1 MEGNNNYNNALEGEK
16 LENFA
21 TTTRGF
27 CISKIRQAKDEQIE
41 LEKMLSSDMR
51 SIFTEYVGLFCPD
64 YVDNIDWDYFENL
77 KSMLD
82 NLEIQK
88 NIWKELN

>member
-1 MEGNNNYNNALEGEK
+1 MEGSNNYNNALEGEK

-21 TTTRGF
+21 TTTRNF
-27 CISKIRQAKDEQIE
+27 CISKIKQARDEQIE

-64 YVDNIDWDYFENL
+64 YVDKIDWDYFENL
-77 KSMLD
+77 KSMSD
-82 NLEIQK
+82 NLETQK

>member
-1 MEGNNNYNNALEGEK
+1 MEGNNNYNNALESEK

-21 TTTRGF
+21 TTTRNF
-27 CISKIRQAKDEQIE
+27 CISKIKQARDEQIE

-51 SIFTEYVGLFCPD
+51 IIFTEYVGLFCPD
-64 YVDNIDWDYFENL
+64 YVDKIDWDYFENL
-77 KSMLD
+77 KSMSD
-82 NLEIQK
+82 NLETQK

>member
-1 MEGNNNYNNALEGEK
+1 MEGSNNYSNALEGEK

-21 TTTRGF
+21 ITTRDF
-27 CISKIRQAKDEQIE
+27 CISKIRQAKYEQIE

-64 YVDNIDWDYFENL
+64 YVDKIDWDYFENL
-77 KSMLD
+77 KSMSD
-82 NLEIQK
+82 NLETQK

>member
-21 TTTRGF
+21 ITTRDF
-27 CISKIRQAKDEQIE
+27 CISKIRQAKHEQIE
-41 LEKMLSSDMR
+41 FEKMLSSDMR
-51 SIFTEYVGLFCPD
+51 SIFTEYVGLFCPN
-64 YVDNIDWDYFENL
+64 YVDKIDWDYFENL
-77 KSMLD
+77 KSMSD

>member
-21 TTTRGF
+21 TTTRDF

-41 LEKMLSSDMR
+41 FEKMLSSDMR
-51 SIFTEYVGLFCPD
+51 SIFTEYVGLFCPN
-64 YVDNIDWDYFENL
+64 YVDKIDWDYFENL
-77 KSMLD
+77 KSMSD
-82 NLEIQK
+82 NLETQK

>member
-1 MEGNNNYNNALEGEK
+1 MEDNNNYSNALEGEK

-21 TTTRGF
+21 ITTRDF
-27 CISKIRQAKDEQIE
+27 CISKIRQAKDEQKE

-51 SIFTEYVGLFCPD
+51 NIFTEYVGLFCPD
-64 YVDNIDWDYFENL
+64 YIDKIDWDYFENL
-77 KSMLD
+77 KSMSD

>member
-16 LENFA
+16 MENIA
-21 TTTRGF
+21 TTFRDLHE
-27 CISKIRQAKDEQIE
+27 R
-41 LEKMLSSDMR
+41 LEKCIREELHDVDKAFSIQMR
-51 SIFTEYVGLFCPD
+51 TIFSEYVGLLCSD
-64 YVDNIDWDYFENL
+64 YADKIHWEYFENM
-77 KSMLD
+77 KSMSD

>member
-1 MEGNNNYNNALEGEK
+1 MEVNNNYSNALEGEK

-21 TTTRGF
+21 ITTRDF
-27 CISKIRQAKDEQIE
+27 CISKIRQAKYEQIE

-51 SIFTEYVGLFCPD
+51 NIFTEYVGLFCPD
-64 YVDNIDWDYFENL
+64 YIDKIDWDYFENL
-77 KSMLD
+77 KSMSD
-82 NLEIQK
+82 NLETQK

>member
-1 MEGNNNYNNALEGEK
+1 MEGNNNYSNALEGEK

-21 TTTRGF
+21 ITTRDF
-27 CISKIRQAKDEQIE
+27 CISKIRQAKDEQVE
-41 LEKMLSSDMR
+41 FEKMLSSDIR

-64 YVDNIDWDYFENL
+64 YVDKIDWDYFENL
-77 KSMLD
+77 KSMSD
-82 NLEIQK
+82 NLETQK

>member
-21 TTTRGF
+21 TTTRNF
-27 CISKIRQAKDEQIE
+27 CISKIKQARDEQIE
-41 LEKMLSSDMR
+41 LEKILSSDMR

-64 YVDNIDWDYFENL
+64 YVDKIDWDYFENL
-77 KSMLD
+77 KSMSD

>member
-21 TTTRGF
+21 ITTRDF
-27 CISKIRQAKDEQIE
+27 CISKIRQARDEQIE

-64 YVDNIDWDYFENL
+64 YVDKIDWDYFENL
-77 KSMLD
+77 KSMSD